1 MTVTEPLRIV
11 SLLPSATE
19 IVAALG
25 LTGFLVGRSHECDY
39 PEEVKDLPVCTAARL
54 DTAAPSAVID
64 ADVRAILRSA
74 LSIYELQT
82 EVIEAL
88 QPTHIITQDLCDVC
102 AVSFADVREAV
113 GAVISSRPKLVSLQ
127 PRRLADVWTDID
139 RVGEALNI
147 PAEPV
152 LKAIEGRIETV
163 AAKVPS
169 TRPTVLALEWID
181 PLMGAGGW
189 IPELITIAGGIP
201 VLGEIG
207 GPCPYLQWEEVRQA
221 DPDIIVIMPCGF
233 DLERTRQEASVL
245 SDCPDWWE
253 LKAVKAGK
261 VFIADGNAYFNR
273 PGPRL
278 VDSLEILAEIVHSGS
293 GHEVSRAPSEP
304 VRFDFGHCGRGW
316 TVYTGENW

>member
-25 LTGFLVGRSHECDY
+25 LTEFLVGRSHECDY

-54 DTAAPSAVID
+54 DIAAPSAVID
-64 ADVRAILRSA
+64 ADVRSLLQSA

-127 PRRLADVWTDID
+127 PRRLADVWSDID
-139 RVGEALNI
+139 RVGQALNV
-147 PAEPV
+147 PTEPV
-152 LKAIEGRIETV
+152 LKAIEGRIEAV

-169 TRPTVLALEWID
+169 ARPTILALEWID

-189 IPELITIAGGIP
+189 IPELIEIAGGIP

-207 GPCPYLQWEEVRQA
+207 TPCPYLQWEEVRRA

-245 SDCPDWWE
+245 SDRREWRE
-253 LKAVKAGK
+253 LKAVKNGR
-261 VFIADGNAYFNR
+261 VFITDGNAYFNR

-278 VDSLEILAEIVHSGS
+278 LDSLEILAEIVHSGS
-293 GHEVSRAPSEP
+293 GHEVFPALAEP
-304 VRFDFGHCGRGW
+304 VRFDFGHRGRG
-316 TVYTGENW
+316 